1 MHHQYIK
8 ILILMAFSSILLAEN
23 EATFDPVSGVVN
35 IPQVILLGDPDNR
48 RFDVKL
54 QINNH
59 SDFTVIQANQTSA
72 SVDTQVEKYISYDS
86 KEGGRLVYGQALR
99 RIYPTNSL
107 ATSAPANS
115 LPYYVTEY
123 VQGLEVRIYKSDNKT
138 HAVAKSVTDRNGFY
152 QAIVSY
158 GKYNICFGATNDYCS
173 SFTLSDAQSQRC
185 NFNDLSGGIKPSVY
199 CQA

>member
-8 ILILMAFSSILLAEN
+8 ILILMAFSSLLLAEN
-23 EATFDPVSGVVN
+23 EATFDPVNGIVN
-35 IPQVILLGDPDNR
+35 IPQVILLGDRDNR

-54 QINNH
+54 QINNN
-59 SDFTVIQANQTSA
+59 SDFTVIQANQTLA
-72 SVDTQVEKYISYDS
+72 SFDTQVEKYISYDS

-99 RIYPTNSL
+99 RIYPTNPL
-107 ATSAPANS
+107 ATSAPANA

-123 VQGLEVRIYKSDNKT
+123 VQGLEVRIYNSDNKT

-173 SFTLSDAQSQRC
+173 SFTLSDSPSQRC

-199 CQA
+199 CPA